1 MKVNVLIRL
10 CLLFTNKFSKESG
23 AEDKMKEKIKRF
35 LIAYVRFV
43 NDFVDAV
50 SFQRSSKRVT
60 QIAICIVLALAAFI
74 TAKWNLFLNPA
85 TDFWGWKVM
94 ATAYGFA
101 LMIGVLMVF
110 RVHVEE
116 RFRNKFYTAIFFLMP
131 VVSMQMVECYN
142 GNFLYI
148 FSPATFFMNYMAY
161 LLFYVIVFFIT
172 SRFRMTIA
180 IVNIVMFVFGLA
192 NYYVDLFRGTP
203 LVPMDILAVGTG
215 MNVAAGYDYKLSWQ
229 IVMAALMLILIFV
242 MGRQMVNIRPQVRRS
257 KIMVRATAVAYVLII
272 ASTVYG
278 TDVLADHGFKPDFWN
293 QSRGYHSSGIWYNF
307 CLNTKYLH
315 VSAPDGYNSNDVS
328 DLAQDVVDSVD
339 ADPDNDTSINL
350 LTGEDTYK
358 ASGQKPNVIAIMNE
372 TFSDPGTLG
381 DLQTN
386 VDYLP
391 FYHSL
396 TENTI
401 KGTLSVPVFGA
412 GTSNTEYEFLTGNS
426 ISTLPSGSSVY
437 ESYIDGAQPS
447 LVSTLESQGYSSLA
461 LHPYFADGWNR
472 PAVYNDMGFN
482 DFISMEDLIDPNV
495 VAEYKESNDEDAFI
509 NQVEA
514 LYPDQDNMLLRR
526 FISDSY
532 DFEKVEQ
539 LYEQRDTSKPFFL
552 FNVTMQNH
560 GGYDRSY
567 VNFNQE
573 VRITN
578 MMGYYPKAER
588 YLSLLK
594 KSDEALEQLIT
605 YFSNVDEPTVIVMF
619 GDHQASVENAFY
631 EELYGKSL
639 DDLTA
644 EEQQT
649 RYQTPFLI
657 WANYDID
664 EATLNNISANY
675 LSTLLLQVA
684 GLELTPYN
692 EYLAA
697 LYQEIPVIDTVG
709 YCGDD
714 GTVYSKDDATSPY
727 ADLIHGY
734 DCITYNN
741 LLDTK
746 NRDWS
751 LFTLDGQ
758 PMADPPDPDE
768 DGTASD
774 ASAGTDADAAAQN
787 DEALPSATS

>member
-1 MKVNVLIRL
+1 
-10 CLLFTNKFSKESG
+10 
-23 AEDKMKEKIKRF
+23 
-35 LIAYVRFV
+35 
-43 NDFVDAV
+43 
-50 SFQRSSKRVT
+50 
-60 QIAICIVLALAAFI
+60 
-74 TAKWNLFLNPA
+74 
-85 TDFWGWKVM
+85 
-94 ATAYGFA
+94 
-101 LMIGVLMVF
+101 
-110 RVHVEE
+110 
-116 RFRNKFYTAIFFLMP
+116 
-131 VVSMQMVECYN
+131 
-142 GNFLYI
+142 
-148 FSPATFFMNYMAY
+148 
-161 LLFYVIVFFIT
+161 
-172 SRFRMTIA
+172 
-180 IVNIVMFVFGLA
+180 
-192 NYYVDLFRGTP
+192 
-203 LVPMDILAVGTG
+203 
-215 MNVAAGYDYKLSWQ
+215 
-229 IVMAALMLILIFV
+229 
-242 MGRQMVNIRPQVRRS
+242 
-257 KIMVRATAVAYVLII
+257 
-272 ASTVYG
+272 
-278 TDVLADHGFKPDFWN
+278 
-293 QSRGYHSSGIWYNF
+293 
-307 CLNTKYLH
+307 
-315 VSAPDGYNSNDVS
+315 
-328 DLAQDVVDSVD
+328 
-339 ADPDNDTSINL
+339 
-350 LTGEDTYK
+350 
-358 ASGQKPNVIAIMNE
+358 
-372 TFSDPGTLG
+372 
-381 DLQTN
+381 
-386 VDYLP
+386 
-391 FYHSL
+391 
-396 TENTI
+396 
-401 KGTLSVPVFGA
+401 
-412 GTSNTEYEFLTGNS
+412 
-426 ISTLPSGSSVY
+426 
-437 ESYIDGAQPS
+437 
-447 LVSTLESQGYSSLA
+447 
-461 LHPYFADGWNR
+461 
-472 PAVYNDMGFN
+472 
-482 DFISMEDLIDPNV
+482 
-495 VAEYKESNDEDAFI
+495 
-509 NQVEA
+509 
-514 LYPDQDNMLLRR
+514 MLLRR

-709 YCGDD
+709 YRGDD
-714 GTVYSKDDATSPY
+714 GTVHSKDDATSPY

-768 DGTASD
+768 DETASD